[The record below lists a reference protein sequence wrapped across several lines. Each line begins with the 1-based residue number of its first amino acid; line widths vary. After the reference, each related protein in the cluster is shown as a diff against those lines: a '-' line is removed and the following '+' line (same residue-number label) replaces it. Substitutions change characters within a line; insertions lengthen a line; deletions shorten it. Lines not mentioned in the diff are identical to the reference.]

1 MSDPSHFVS
10 DGTVCRYTER
20 ERWGVSLSP
29 ILCVCVCACACVK
42 SSPAPSDQRDREQG
56 REEAV
61 YGAVEKTAAIGHY
74 RSQVP
79 LIPIPIPIVLINQ
92 PKRLIG

>member
-1 MSDPSHFVS
+1 MCVAVS
-10 DGTVCRYTER
+10 TWVT
-20 ERWGVSLSP
+20 SLLSP
-29 ILCVCVCACACVK
+29 
-42 SSPAPSDQRDREQG
+42 SPPSDQRDRQQG

-79 LIPIPIPIVLINQ
+79 PIPII
-92 PKRLIG
+92 KTSYRRGLIGQKD